1 MPKVVVS
8 ERLGSLF
15 ESRDR
20 RNSVVFREELE
31 EAEEKG

>member
-8 ERLGSLF
+8 GRLGSLF